1 MQNHILSI
9 ILFTPLLGAIVLLF
23 VPKESKNAIRWI
35 ANIFALGGFLI
46 SIPLVPMF
54 WAQRFDIS
62 HAFKFIEGAPNTWI
76 PTIGAGYYLG
86 IDGISFLLI
95 MLTTMLGWISIL
107 SSWTAI
113 ENRVK
118 EYYIWFLVLQTGML
132 GVFMALDFFLFFV
145 FWEAMLVPMYLLI
158 GIWGG
163 PRKLYAAIKFFL
175 YTLAGS
181 VLMLLGI
188 LFLYFNH
195 HSVTG
200 MYTFA
205 IPELYKTAPQIFF
218 NPQYGSTYATLLFF
232 CFFVAFAIKVPMFPF
247 HTWLPDAH
255 VEAPTAGS
263 VILAGVLL
271 KMGTYGFIRFSLPFF
286 PAVVMSAKV
295 RGWMIFLSIVAIIYG
310 ALVSLMQ
317 KDMKKLVAYSSVSHL
332 GFCTLGIFALNPVG
346 LSGSVLQQINHGIST
361 GALFLIV
368 GVLYERRHTREISEY
383 GGISNVMPIY
393 ATITMIMFLS
403 SMGLPLLNGFVG
415 EFTILQGTFMEN
427 WKWAAWAVPGV
438 ILAAAYLLWLYQRVF
453 FGSVTNP
460 KNEKLHDLTPREIAT
475 FVPLIIMALWIG
487 IYPKPFFE
495 ILEQPTIQIARTVRE
510 GARTSNVLA
519 STPANAPANVPA
531 KPDSAKG
538 MD

>member
-118 EYYIWFLVLQTGML
+118 EYYIWFLVLQTGMF

-200 MYTFA
+200 IYTFA

>member
-23 VPKESKNAIRWI
+23 VPNESKNAIRWI
-35 ANIFALGGFLI
+35 ANIFALAGFLI

-232 CFFVAFAIKVPMFPF
+232 CFFLAFAIKVPMFPF

-383 GGISNVMPIY
+383 GGISNVMPVY

-453 FGSVTNP
+453 FGSITNP

-487 IYPKPFFE
+487 IYPKPFFQ
-495 ILEQPTIQIARTVRE
+495 ILEQPSIQIARTVRE
-510 GARTSNVLA
+510 GARTPNVLA
-519 STPANAPANVPA
+519 STPANAPANAPA